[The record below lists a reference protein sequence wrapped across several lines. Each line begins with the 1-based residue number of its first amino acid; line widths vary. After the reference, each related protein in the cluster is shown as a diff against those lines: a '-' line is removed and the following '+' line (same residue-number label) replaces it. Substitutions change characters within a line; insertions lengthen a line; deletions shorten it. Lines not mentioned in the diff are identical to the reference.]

1 MAKNQLFP
9 IRPPTSPTTLIGG
22 LAFPTKGGKAA
33 PTVVTR
39 SPKDSFGGE
48 FLPSI
53 SSSSSLT
60 SPWITAMPRI
70 KFYNINKIITQ
81 N

>member
-1 MAKNQLFP
+1 MFFDVFCGHSPRENRYYKLAKSQLFP

-60 SPWITAMPRI
+60 SP
-70 KFYNINKIITQ
+70 
-81 N
+81 